1 MTKQDGMLMIDK
13 DIFIDDDND
22 DDTAGGLQAFV
33 PQVFRALTLMVMIKM
48 TMMIMIMAQGMLV
61 L

>member
-22 DDTAGGLQAFV
+22 DDTAGGLQTFV
-33 PQVFRALTLMVMIKM
+33 PQAFLMVMTKM
-48 TMMIMIMAQGMLV
+48 TMMTMIMAHGMLV